1 VRQTFLKFLENYMP
15 KFFEREKYFK
25 DKLFFTKNG
34 ESVESAA
41 NILYYAFRNGL
52 MHDGSLGL
60 GVEIYRDKNPEVL
73 WSMRG
78 FQIMRLNIIGFW
90 EYFKIA
96 LNNYELDLQKDK
108 ELYEKFKN
116 KYTEIKSSLF
126 KLFQKSYK

>member
-1 VRQTFLKFLENYMP
+1 MP
-15 KFFEREKYFK
+15 KFFKREKYFK